1 MNIPLPHKNLAALL
15 QVENDNELLE
25 YSCPETGLPVW
36 PLIRVEVLRAIM
48 SDWSYNST
56 PLLSFSKNRNFRKL
70 AKDTALS
77 AMHNFTYNVE
87 RHRDILIQS
96 TGLGSYVNEGITR
109 DRLVGYFS
117 EAMPERTI
125 VYQDKPKEHL
135 RQRYS
140 FEPVMYSSP
149 RNIIHKIYS
158 HIAVNTKVK
167 KLARHVIEH
176 VKRNASEQL
185 DYTFESDLVQ
195 SLINSLSKRIASLP
209 FATDAYS
216 SWFSKWGFKLLL
228 KEDACYGG
236 NRVPVIY
243 AAKLNNIPV
252 AEYQH
257 GAISRGHD
265 AYNVADALLANTT
278 FHKVLPDYLL
288 TYGNW
293 WSKQTNLPIKKIAIG
308 NPHLT
313 ESTSGIMRPSM
324 PRNKVLILG
333 DGIETDLYLELAS
346 RCYSFVDYQG
356 LSVVFRPHPLERD
369 RVRNMEL
376 PRGVTLDAH
385 PDIYP
390 SFMESRV
397 VISELSTGLFEAVG
411 LSDVVL
417 LWETEKSKFAFPVI
431 PFKSFSSFDE
441 LKTILK
447 FDSTYTVDSISIPDS
462 ELWEP
467 NWKQNYNDFV
477 ESIVS
482 L

>member
-1 MNIPLPHKNLAALL
+1 MNIPLPYKNLAVLL
-15 QVENDNELLE
+15 QVENDNDLLE

-36 PLIRVEVLRAIM
+36 PLIRVQVLRAIM
-48 SDWSYNST
+48 SDWLFNST
-56 PLLSFSKNRNFRKL
+56 SLLSFSKNRNFRKL

-77 AMHNFTYNVE
+77 AIHNFTNNVD

-96 TGLGSYVNEGITR
+96 TGLGNYVNEGITR

-117 EAMPERTI
+117 EVMPERTI

-140 FEPVMYSSP
+140 FEPIMYSKP
-149 RNIIHKIYS
+149 RSTIHNIYS
-158 HIAVNTKVK
+158 RLVVNTKHK
-167 KLARHVIEH
+167 ELARHVIER
-176 VKRNASEQL
+176 VTRNAIERL
-185 DYTFESDLVQ
+185 DYTFKSDLTQ
-195 SLINSLSKRIASLP
+195 SLINSLSKHIASLP
-209 FATDAYS
+209 FVTDAYA
-216 SWFSKWGFKLLL
+216 SWFSKCGFKLML

-236 NRVPVIY
+236 KGVPVIY

-265 AYNVADALLANTT
+265 AYNVADALLVNTT

-313 ESTSGIMRPSM
+313 ESTSRIMRSSM
-324 PRNKVLILG
+324 PRNNVLILG

-346 RCYSFVDYQG
+346 RCYSFLENQG

-369 RVRNMEL
+369 RVRTMEL
-376 PRGVTLDAH
+376 PRGVILDDQ
-385 PDIYP
+385 PDVYP

-417 LWETEKSKFAFPVI
+417 LWETEKSKFAFPEI
-431 PFKSFSSFDE
+431 PFKSFSTFDE
-441 LKTILK
+441 LETILN
-447 FDSTYTVDSISIPDS
+447 FDRTYTEDSISIPDS

-482 L
+482 